1 LIAEL
6 ILVDLKEE
14 GQLLVIFPGSNILS
28 VLFATAERAG
38 NAWIR
43 SRYDNDC

>member
-14 GQLLVIFPGSNILS
+14 GQLLVIFPEAIFVS
-28 VLFATAERAG
+28 VLLATAERAG
-38 NAWIR
+38 NAWVR